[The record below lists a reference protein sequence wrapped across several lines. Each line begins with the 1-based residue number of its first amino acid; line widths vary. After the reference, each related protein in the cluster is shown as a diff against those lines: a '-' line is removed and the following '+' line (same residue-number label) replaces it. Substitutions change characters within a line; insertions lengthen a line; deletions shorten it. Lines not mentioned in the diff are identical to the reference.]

1 MKHLR
6 KRKIKQ
12 RVYSWPVVII
22 LTIIAFFFITN
33 TWDVY
38 KKYSESRGNIAGLA
52 ERNEKALERE
62 QELRKEIEHLK
73 SERGL
78 EEEIRQKFNVAK
90 EGEQVIVIIDP
101 KIEEGVEVQ
110 AEEGVLTRWWSKVW
124 DVFR

>member
-12 RVYSWPVVII
+12 RVYSWPVVM
-22 LTIIAFFFITN
+22 LLVVVAFFFMTN

-38 KKYSESRGNIAGLA
+38 KKYSESRKNIAGLA
-52 ERNEKALERE
+52 ESNQRALER
-62 QELRKEIEHLK
+62 QEELK
-73 SERGL
+73 KQIGYLQSERGL

-90 EGEQVIVIIDP
+90 EGEQVIVIVDP
-101 KIEEGVEVQ
+101 KIEEEVDMQ
-110 AEEGVLTRWWSKVW
+110 IEEGVLERWWSKVW